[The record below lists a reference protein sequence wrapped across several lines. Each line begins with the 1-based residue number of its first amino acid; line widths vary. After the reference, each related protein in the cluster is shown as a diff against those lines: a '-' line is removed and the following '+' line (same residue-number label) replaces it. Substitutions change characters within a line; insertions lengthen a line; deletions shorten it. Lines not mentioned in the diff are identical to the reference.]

1 MRCDGEEGLRVPLV
15 VVQDV
20 KELDPRLGTRRYWLG
35 WRPVVDGPKMGAT
48 THINAS

>member
-15 VVQDV
+15 VVQDF
-20 KELDPRLGTRRYWLG
+20 KELDPRLGTLRYLLG